1 MPLFIAPLDCNLAI
15 IKLLVDGKTKKHL
28 ENLGITVNSKIRVI
42 SNSGGNVICLVK
54 DGRLALDHE
63 ISSRIIVS
71 LEENKEECNY
81 AKEVK

>member
-1 MPLFIAPLDCNLAI
+1 MPLFIAPLDRNLSI

-28 ENLGITVNSKIRVI
+28 ENLGITVSSKIKVI

-71 LEENKEECNY
+71 LEESEACQN
-81 AKEVK
+81 V

>member
-1 MPLFIAPLDCNLAI
+1 MPLFIAPLDRNLSI

-71 LEENKEECNY
+71 LEEKEECNY